1 MKACVVLN
9 YPLKNQID
17 VGHLDLLKIQ
27 FENMLNLFEKVY
39 VLSPRDKNK
48 YEGLFDER
56 IKVITVPHPLL
67 YYPSLFLDIIYMLK
81 LSLKEDIQVF
91 RAMAPTSG
99 FEVILVGKIL
109 KIPCIVSIHADRKL
123 VEKVEGKKI
132 IKSLFL
138 DIFEPIVLK
147 NANKIPVISRYIRDY
162 VLKMGVSTEKI
173 FYHPNFVNTNIF
185 KPANEKLTN
194 KKDKIEIIFVG
205 RLSPVKGADIAIKAL
220 DYIREYS
227 VLLRIIGS
235 GEELENLKKLTKK
248 LNLNDKVMFH
258 GRISH
263 EKELPDI
270 LRNADIF
277 VAPLTAGFSL
287 IEAMSCGLAVVAGD
301 IEWSREI
308 VENNRT
314 GILVEPYNPKA
325 LAKGIKI
332 LIEDPKLR
340 KKLSI
345 NSRKLI
351 IKKFSLEAWKKREI
365 KIYKKVIW
373 GDK

>member
-48 YEGLFDER
+48 YDGLFDER
-56 IKVITVPHPLL
+56 ITVITVPHPLL
-67 YYPSLFLDIIYMLK
+67 YYPSVFLDIIYMLK
-81 LSLKEDIQVF
+81 LSLKEDIRVF

-162 VLKMGVSTEKI
+162 VLKMGINAEKI

-194 KKDKIEIIFVG
+194 RKDKIEIIFVG

-220 DYIREYS
+220 DYIREYN

-248 LNLNDKVMFH
+248 LNLKDKVMFH
-258 GRISH
+258 GRINH

-325 LAKGIKI
+325 LAKGIKM

-351 IKKFSLEAWKKREI
+351 IKKFSLKSWKKREI

-373 GDK
+373 EDK